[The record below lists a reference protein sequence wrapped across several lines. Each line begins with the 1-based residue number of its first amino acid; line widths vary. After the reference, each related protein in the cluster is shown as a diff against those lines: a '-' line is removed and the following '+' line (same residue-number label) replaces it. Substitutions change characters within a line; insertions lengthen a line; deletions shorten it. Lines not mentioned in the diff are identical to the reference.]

1 MPCAQH
7 TKTFQGN
14 CGGCDYEYTAKS
26 QKQAA
31 MYKRLHEKKCSHAN
45 PGQHKKQEL
54 ATHEINKFTY
64 NGGKCKTRMAEYTSP
79 HGNLP

>member
-1 MPCAQH
+1 MPWAQH

-31 MYKRLHEKKCSHAN
+31 MYKRLHEKKCSHSN
-45 PGQHKKQEL
+45 TGQHKIQEL
-54 ATHEINKFTY
+54 ATQETKKFAY
-64 NGGKCKTRMAEYTSP
+64 NGGKVVDTTTEYTSP